1 MKRLDFYNPKNLAE
15 VLKILDVEKENATVI
30 AGGTDL
36 VLGLNRNEVDE
47 NIIINI
53 KNLAEL
59 NFIVEEKEII
69 RIGANTPFTTIQ
81 HNALIKKH
89 AKLLSDACTTIGSPQ
104 IRNAGTPA
112 GNIVTGSACA
122 DSVNAL
128 MNLDAVLVVK
138 NLQGERKVKLTDF
151 YSENTRNDFEG
162 CYINV
167 AGLTDN
173 EIITEIQF
181 NKCQDN
187 EYSSFRK
194 IGRRKAL
201 AKSVLTVGMRIEF
214 NSDDTVKRSA
224 ISLGAVGRYP
234 YRVAAAEH
242 AIVGKKLTTNVI
254 DDCLE
259 ELSKVVVENIC
270 TRASCSYKKESVK
283 GAARDNFQS
292 IIAQYKG

>member
-1 MKRLDFYNPKNLAE
+1 MKSLEFYNPKNLAE
-15 VLKILDVEKENATVI
+15 VLKILDKEQDNATVI

-36 VLGLNRNEVDE
+36 VLGLNNNEVE
-47 NIIINI
+47 ANVIINV

-59 NFIVEEKEII
+59 QFIEEEQTMI
-69 RIGANTPFTTIQ
+69 RIGANTPFTVIQ
-81 HNALIKKH
+81 HHPLIKKH

-128 MNLDAVLVVK
+128 MNLDATLVVK
-138 NLQGERKVKLTDF
+138 NLQGERKVKLADF
-151 YSENTRNDFEG
+151 YIENSRNNFEG
-162 CYINV
+162 CYINI
-167 AGLTDN
+167 AGLASN

-181 NKCQDN
+181 NKCQLN

-214 NSDDTVKRSA
+214 NDDDTVKHSA

-234 YRVAAAEH
+234 YRVASAEN
-242 AIVGKKLTTNVI
+242 VFTGKKLTPDVI
-254 DDCLE
+254 EQCLE
-259 ELSKVVVENIC
+259 ELSKVVVDNIC
-270 TRASCSYKKESVK
+270 TRASCAYKRESVK
-283 GAARDNFQS
+283 GAARDNIQS
-292 IIAQYKG
+292 IIAQYKC